1 MDQPRLRDH
10 ARGWAVPGRQVQC
23 GEGGQIRRSAPA
35 GRGRRARGV
44 CACKRARDGG
54 CLWRREEK
62 VGSFLLAGFSLP
74 LAPSS
79 FLFSCLSPLRPALF
93 FLFPPPP
100 TFLRGSSL
108 LFLVQTL
115 KGSAFSRCLIE
126 NNIQANG
133 QRRESV
139 WGVEKTLFYSHL
151 AVTGARAGLGVR
163 GVQVW
168 AFADVNFSLTA
179 LLAWLSLW
187 TGSCLWRWWNG

>member
-44 CACKRARDGG
+44 CACKPARDGG

-79 FLFSCLSPLRPALF
+79 FLLSLSPSSSP
-93 FLFPPPP
+93 FLPLPPPP
-100 TFLRGSSL
+100 PFLRGCSL
-108 LFLVQTL
+108 FFLVQTL

-168 AFADVNFSLTA
+168 AFADVNF
-179 LLAWLSLW
+179 
-187 TGSCLWRWWNG
+187 